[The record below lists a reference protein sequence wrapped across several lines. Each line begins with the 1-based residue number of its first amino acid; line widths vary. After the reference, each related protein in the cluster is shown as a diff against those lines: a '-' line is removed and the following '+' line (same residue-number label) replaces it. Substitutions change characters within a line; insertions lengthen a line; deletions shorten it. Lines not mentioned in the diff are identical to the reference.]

1 MQKPNKYSLYDINN
15 IDKILLFYSMALDCT
30 TTSKQIEGIKKEK
43 TWLFVAFTNN
53 VDGSDKLD
61 PLFICHANKL
71 RCFNKKTSIE
81 FGFYYFNNKKN

>member
-43 TWLFVAFTNN
+43 T
-53 VDGSDKLD
+53 
-61 PLFICHANKL
+61 
-71 RCFNKKTSIE
+71 
-81 FGFYYFNNKKN
+81 